1 MSEPICVDCQQ
12 PFDPSASLMGEE
24 GQCQMCWENQCDRSW
39 WDTVD
44 AVTRINIRRRRR
56 NRLIVSA
63 LIGFLAAAALLI
75 WMDPAV
81 RMDLWCL
88 AALVGGFLLGVWP
101 ALAVCVALAG
111 AAVAGWQVGNWWSR
125 KMGW

>member
-1 MSEPICVDCQQ
+1 MKALLGI
-12 PFDPSASLMGEE
+12 
-24 GQCQMCWENQCDRSW
+24 
-39 WDTVD
+39 
-44 AVTRINIRRRRR
+44 
-56 NRLIVSA
+56 A
-63 LIGFLAAAALLI
+63 LIAAVCLLLLDYDI
-75 WMDPAV
+75 
-81 RMDLWCL
+81 RMDLWAL